1 MIVKHI
7 VMWKLK
13 EFAEGADRETNAL
26 RVKEK
31 LEGLIGKV
39 PGLLHLE
46 VGIDFLGSEQ
56 SADVVLYSEL
66 ESRAALEAYQ
76 AHADHQAVV
85 PFMKAVAA
93 ARTVVD
99 YEVQPS

>member
-13 EFAEGADRETNAL
+13 AFAEGADREANAQ
-26 RVKEK
+26 RVKER
-31 LEGLIGKV
+31 LEGLIGKI

-46 VGIDFLGSEQ
+46 VGIDFLRAEQ
-56 SADVVLYSEL
+56 SADVVLYAEL
-66 ESRAALEAYQ
+66 ESREALAAYQ
-76 AHADHQAVV
+76 SHPEHLKVV

-93 ARTVVD
+93 GRTVVD
-99 YEVQPS
+99 YEVTPS